1 MVREAKIAKTE
12 NGLVPEG
19 EGWYV
24 LNAREASWLHTDEL
38 GAACT
43 FEGDVRFAEF
53 GINVSVLGP
62 GQPACRYHGEEAQE
76 DFLVLAGEC
85 LVLIEGEERTLR
97 QWDFVHC
104 PPWTEHVLVGAGSG
118 PCVILSVG
126 ARGGERGLVY
136 PVSELARKYGASVE
150 KETSSGQEAY
160 AAYEPHREGPYQDGF
175 LPD

>member
-1 MVREAKIAKTE
+1 MVPEAKIAKTE

-24 LNAREASWLHTDEL
+24 LNAREARWLHTDEL

-76 DFLVLAGEC
+76 DFFVLAGEC
-85 LVLIEGEERTLR
+85 LVLIEGEERALG

-150 KETSSGQEAY
+150 KETSSEHEAY
-160 AAYEPHREGPYQDGF
+160 AAYEPHRDGPYQDGF
-175 LPD
+175 LPA